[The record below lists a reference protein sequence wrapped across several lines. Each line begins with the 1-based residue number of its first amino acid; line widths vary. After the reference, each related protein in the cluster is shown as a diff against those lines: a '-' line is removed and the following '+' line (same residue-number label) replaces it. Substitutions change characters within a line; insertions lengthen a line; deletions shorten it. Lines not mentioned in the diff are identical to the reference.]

1 MGFIFRKRVRAGK
14 RSWFNISKSGV
25 SGSTRVGPFTVN
37 SRGKGSVRLGNG
49 LSYRS
54 GCFSVLLYV
63 ALVAS
68 GVATVLGN
76 TFLA

>member
-54 GCFSVLLYV
+54 GCLSMFAIVF
-63 ALVAS
+63 AS
-68 GVATVLGN
+68 AACATTVLSQ
-76 TFLA
+76 TL